1 MQRGGSWD
9 NSDVK
14 GARKKKWLSSDKEYS
29 GGGFKKEQS
38 VSIFGYGEGLDWTG
52 SKSRTGPSESIPGAA
67 PKFGRNYKAPNVY
80 KMKGIKNPGDEE
92 PKKKLFG
99 LF

>member
-14 GARKKKWLSSDKEYS
+14 GAKQKKWLKSDKSYAS
-29 GGGFKKEQS
+29 GGFRKEQS
-38 VSIFGYGEGLDWTG
+38 VSIFGVGEGLDWTG
-52 SKSRTGPSESIPGAA
+52 SRARSRPPESAPGAA
-67 PKFGRNYKAPNVY
+67 PKFGRNYKAPNV
-80 KMKGIKNPGDEE
+80 KDLKKDSGD
-92 PKKKLFG
+92 KKFFG

>member
-14 GARKKKWLSSDKEYS
+14 GALKRKWLSSDKAYAT
-29 GGGFKKEQS
+29 GGFKKEQS
-38 VSIFGYGEGLDWTG
+38 VSIFGFGEGLDWTG
-52 SKSRTGPSESIPGAA
+52 SRARSRPPESAPGAVS
-67 PKFGRNYKAPNVY
+67 KFEKNYKAPNIRDL
-80 KMKGIKNPGDEE
+80 KKADAE
-92 PKKKLFG
+92 PKKKKLFG

>member
-1 MQRGGSWD
+1 MKGAKKMRWL
-9 NSDVK
+9 NSDK
-14 GARKKKWLSSDKEYS
+14 AYAS
-29 GGGFKKEQS
+29 GGYKKEQS

-52 SKSRTGPSESIPGAA
+52 TKSRRGPSETVPGAA
-67 PKFGRNYKAPNVY
+67 PKFAKNYKAPNVY
-80 KMKGIKNPGDEE
+80 QMKGVKASEDDK